1 MTTHVQN
8 KTTSTSIVIQDG
20 STVSVD
26 AIHVGKNIPKE
37 IFASYIPKR
46 FLVEYNQIDLDTKE
60 YLLPFPLDLHFLLH
74 TSLTVDG
81 VIIERSDSPALLGE
95 SFYVSTDGLNIIF
108 SDSLYDGLDD
118 TNTIAI
124 TYTSA

>member
-37 IFASYIPKR
+37 LFASYIPKR
-46 FLVEYNQIDLDTKE
+46 FLVEYDQIDSNTHE

-74 TSLTVDG
+74 TSLTVDDG
-81 VIIERSDSPALLGE
+81 IIERSDSPAQIGE
-95 SFYVSTDGLNIIF
+95 SFYVSTDGLNITF
-108 SDSLYDGLDD
+108 SDDLYNALGNN
-118 TNTIAI
+118 NTIAI